1 MSAGMPG
8 AFVSMSTSRKSL
20 ASKLHYM
27 SSNDPTMKATN
38 RIVHNVINGEQ
49 SSGSNFQDVFADER
63 EEKMSKKRISKKTFL
78 L

>member
-1 MSAGMPG
+1 MYFFIRKTGINGCMSAGMPG

-27 SSNDPTMKATN
+27 SSNYLTMKATT

-49 SSGSNFQDVFADER
+49 SSGSNFQDVFEDER
-63 EEKMSKKRISKKTFL
+63 EKR
-78 L
+78 